1 VDVLRTA
8 DIETVSSSRAQA
20 RDAAAPRRAPYAVE
34 EVRGRAAFA
43 ALRAEWDALA
53 ASGPTDLPF
62 VRHDW
67 LSAWLD
73 AFAPGRAPLVVV
85 ARRADGVAAGFAPFL
100 SERRRGVTRLL
111 APANDHSCRFEWVLG
126 PDASGAAASI
136 WAHLRDRCRWD
147 ALLLRDVP
155 RDGPTSTL
163 LEPLARADGHL
174 TGRWESLRTPRI
186 ALRGPPGSAEERTSA
201 KFRANLRRRAKRL
214 AEMGAVALERV
225 DGGGDAEIDVAVD
238 AFLRLEA
245 SGWKG
250 ERGSAIALDPALA
263 GFYRRM
269 AHDAARRGA
278 LAIRSLV
285 LDGRPI
291 AVHLG
296 LVHRGVYLLPK
307 TAYDESLGNVSPGQL
322 LQREVLAECEA
333 RGLSGF
339 DFLGPDMPWKRDW
352 EGETV
357 PHDWLYVYR
366 PTLAGRAMHTLK
378 HRVRPAAKEVLA
390 WWR

>member
-1 VDVLRTA
+1 VLRAA
-8 DIETVSSSRAQA
+8 DTGGG
-20 RDAAAPRRAPYAVE
+20 AALRGAPYRVE

-53 ASGPTDLPF
+53 ARGPTDLPF
-62 VRHDW
+62 VGHAW

-73 AFAPGRAPLVVV
+73 AFAPGRPPLVLV
-85 ARRADGVAAGFAPFL
+85 ARGPGGAAGFAPFL
-100 SERRRGVTRLL
+100 EERRRGVARLL

-136 WAHLRDRCRWD
+136 WAHLRDRCAWD
-147 ALLLRDVP
+147 VLLLRDVP

-186 ALRGPPGSAEERTSA
+186 ALGGPEGAAEERTSS

-214 AEMGAVALERV
+214 AELGAVSLQRV
-225 DGGGDAEIDVAVD
+225 DGRGGAAEVDAAID

-250 ERGSAIALDPALA
+250 ARGTAIALDPSLA
-263 GFYRRM
+263 GFYRRL
-269 AHDAARRGA
+269 AHDAAARGA
-278 LAIRSLV
+278 LAIRALL

-291 AVHLG
+291 ALHLG
-296 LVHRGVYLLPK
+296 IVHRRVYLLPK
-307 TAYDESLGNVSPGQL
+307 TAYDESFATVSPGQL
-322 LQREVLAECEA
+322 LQRDVLAECEA
-333 RGLSGF
+333 RGLAGF
-339 DFLGPDMPWKRDW
+339 DFLGPEMPWKQDW
-352 EGETV
+352 AGETV

-366 PTLAGRAMHTLK
+366 PSLAGRAMHTLK
-378 HRVRPAAKEVLA
+378 HRVRPAAKEVLS